1 MDLTGTEGIAEV
13 DEGGVNKYVLL
24 RSVKEVLEVFEMPVT
39 ASNSVTCTVLVQDKD
54 LTRSEPTLE
63 IEERV
68 NRWNKYMIS

>member
-1 MDLTGTEGIAEV
+1 MTGTEGIAEV

>member
-1 MDLTGTEGIAEV
+1 MDMTGTEGIAEV

>member
-1 MDLTGTEGIAEV
+1 MDMTGTEGIAEV

-63 IEERV
+63 IEDSD
-68 NRWNKYMIS
+68 I